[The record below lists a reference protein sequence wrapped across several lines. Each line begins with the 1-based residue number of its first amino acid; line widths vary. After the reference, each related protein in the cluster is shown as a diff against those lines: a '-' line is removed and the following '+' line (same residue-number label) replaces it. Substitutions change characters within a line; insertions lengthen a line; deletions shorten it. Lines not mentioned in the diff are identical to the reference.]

1 MSITV
6 NALARIKRMQSDQ
19 NARCSRTFSI
29 TDTGKRLVSFVLR
42 PGRDAQVLCT
52 LVSDS
57 VSR

>member
-42 PGRDAQVLCT
+42 HIAVVRAKILLNVRGVRP
-52 LVSDS
+52 
-57 VSR
+57 